1 MNEAPIFNNHAE
13 QCVIGVCMMDQE
25 AAERVSFL
33 SPDEFYLSS
42 HKMMFSVVKDLLAEG
57 EDINIVS
64 MESRLDPEL
73 VPMSYIA
80 EVNRYASLGSEVSYA
95 DIVRDMAI
103 RRSLITKL
111 HDVAERLAD
120 TKVKMLESVTG
131 LSSEL
136 DGVIQSVS
144 IGAVNS
150 IKDLIAMTADRM
162 ESSTIGIKT
171 GLKSGIEEVDDRLGD
186 SFMAFGEI
194 TVVGGLSKNG
204 KTLLANTINARL
216 EMEENEVG
224 HIFSI
229 EMTTDAMFN
238 SMISA
243 KTGVPANFYRKQD
256 YYLKTFPNDFDSL
269 HGRWGAAA
277 KDLYDSERFT
287 FDGNKE
293 VDADYIC
300 ANMKKQAAIARTK
313 GKVLRYVM
321 IDHLHRMNFH
331 NGNQPLTYAIRDAVR
346 KIKNTASQL
355 GVAVLLLAQLNNKA
369 EGQNPTSFHILDSS
383 SVRHE
388 LQAFVGI
395 RMFRTEGQTYFG
407 IFADS
412 QRYGDSET
420 KHHPAYMKLIG
431 GVLRSLPQGEE
442 HWTPPVEK

>member
-13 QCVIGVCMMDQE
+13 QCVIGVCMMDRE

-33 SPDEFYLSS
+33 SPDEFYLAS
-42 HKMMFSVVKDLLAEG
+42 HKMMFSVVKELLAEG

-111 HDVAERLAD
+111 HDTAECLAD
-120 TKVKMLESVTG
+120 TRIKMIDSVAG
-131 LSSEL
+131 LSSDL
-136 DGVIQSVS
+136 DDVIQSVS

-171 GLKSGIEEVDDRLGD
+171 GLKSGIAEVDERLGD

-243 KTGVPANFYRKQD
+243 
-256 YYLKTFPNDFDSL
+256 
-269 HGRWGAAA
+269 
-277 KDLYDSERFT
+277 
-287 FDGNKE
+287 DG
-293 VDADYIC
+293 
-300 ANMKKQAAIARTK
+300 
-313 GKVLRYVM
+313 
-321 IDHLHRMNFH
+321 
-331 NGNQPLTYAIRDAVR
+331 
-346 KIKNTASQL
+346 S
-355 GVAVLLLAQLNNKA
+355 
-369 EGQNPTSFHILDSS
+369 
-383 SVRHE
+383 
-388 LQAFVGI
+388 
-395 RMFRTEGQTYFG
+395 
-407 IFADS
+407 
-412 QRYGDSET
+412 
-420 KHHPAYMKLIG
+420 
-431 GVLRSLPQGEE
+431 
-442 HWTPPVEK
+442 